1 MCVQSAGRPE
11 SLRLELEMTV
21 SCLMDA
27 ENQTQV
33 LCKGSKYSEKLSR
46 LSSPVMLFLSIK
58 VMLYLI
64 KYE

>member
-1 MCVQSAGRPE
+1 
-11 SLRLELEMTV
+11 
-21 SCLMDA
+21 MDA